1 MINKHLDFLVTEV
14 SMCSFQTSKS
24 YNFQKERRKKRAEEL
39 QIQKQ
44 KEREAKKRSIKRKLE
59 FKAKKNAAIVFL
71 ASKGMCNIIWYS
83 ILVSVITYP
92 RSFISK

>member
-1 MINKHLDFLVTEV
+1 MFLNKNALL
-14 SMCSFQTSKS
+14 QTSKS

-59 FKAKKNAAIVFL
+59 FKAKKKAAIVFL
-71 ASKGMCNIIWYS
+71 ASKGMCNIIWDS
-83 ILVSVITYP
+83 ILPIREASYP
-92 RSFISK
+92 NRL